1 MDLPTFDAPEDQA
14 PSLVG
19 RAMQSFQALFQGDPV
34 GAFFGAG
41 AITIFL
47 MSATL
52 FLIRS
57 C

>member
-1 MDLPTFDAPEDQA
+1 
-14 PSLVG
+14 
-19 RAMQSFQALFQGDPV
+19 MQSFQALFQGDPV